1 MPFVTCWASA
11 KIVVLA
17 SDMVP
22 RRWAA
27 KTGVVGMLDA
37 KKRQL
42 DTQKNRCLL
51 RCGAC
56 QKQGEV
62 SVKNNAPVPDR
73 SISTLRSQ
81 QFIKKVRSTVRFTGS
96 GSTIY
101 IGNMDWRSDYFET
114 AVGPKPRS
122 KSTLRALSSNQGD
135 QFFTEIDN
143 GFSVALRDGESYR
156 EWLARKPE
164 LTTKQIF
171 LLNAGVPSSVIGPVA
186 AYVQSFLSLPCSP
199 LVVRSVANGL
209 RFVQEKSVPGSC
221 GEGGCQNSIKATAA
235 HDILAM
241 IERTSEASSGAIVVA
256 LTPKKVFTEWQGII
270 DVARSEKSRIGV
282 VSTSRVGSSNVRDAA
297 RLVLRAVLT
306 LIGFVPCVWMKCVL
320 NELATHATDSMDL
333 ACPACLRRIA
343 SLHDVTKDFNYF
355 QRYEL
360 LYDWYMIHQECNLGE
375 LEWLRERYYA
385 ITGREIAGVGGGGG
399 DGSGSGCNSGGG
411 SGSGCDGGGDGGGG
425 GGGGGRSSAPSGSST
440 LTESKSNGGEDLS
453 AEEIR
458 SKLSLLKI
466 RRRKQ

>member
-1 MPFVTCWASA
+1 MKGKKENNFLTQ
-11 KIVVLA
+11 
-17 SDMVP
+17 P
-22 RRWAA
+22 R
-27 KTGVVGMLDA
+27 
-37 KKRQL
+37 
-42 DTQKNRCLL
+42 
-51 RCGAC
+51 
-56 QKQGEV
+56 
-62 SVKNNAPVPDR
+62 S
-73 SISTLRSQ
+73 
-81 QFIKKVRSTVRFTGS
+81 
-96 GSTIY
+96 
-101 IGNMDWRSDYFET
+101 MDWRSDYFET

-122 KSTLRALSSNQGD
+122 KLTLRALSSNQGD

-143 GFSVALRDGESYR
+143 GSSYANRSVALRDGESYR

-256 LTPKKVFTEWQGII
+256 LTPKKVFTEWQGIV

-282 VSTSRVGSSNVRDAA
+282 VSTSSVGSSNVRDAA

-320 NELATHATDSMDL
+320 NELTTHATDSMDL

-399 DGSGSGCNSGGG
+399 DGSGGGGG
-411 SGSGCDGGGDGGGG
+411 SGSVSGSGQLGGGGGGGGGGRSG

-440 LTESKSNGGEDLS
+440 LTEREEKNVSKSNGGEDLS